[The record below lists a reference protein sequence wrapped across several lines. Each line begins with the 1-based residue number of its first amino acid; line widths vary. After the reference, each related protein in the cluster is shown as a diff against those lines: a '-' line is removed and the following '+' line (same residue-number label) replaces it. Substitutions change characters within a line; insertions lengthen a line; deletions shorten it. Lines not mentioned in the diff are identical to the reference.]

1 MYTTLAI
8 DYDGTL
14 AHHGRVDE
22 ATREAIRRARDSG
35 YCAVLV
41 TGRELTDLFSTFPDY
56 KVFDRIVAENGA
68 VLCDPSHDSIARLAG
83 SPPTGLV
90 ARLTSAGI
98 PLSIGQSIVATVVP
112 YDQEVLAAI
121 RELGIAWDVIF
132 NKGAVMALPAGITKA
147 TGLRAALA
155 ELGVLPRHTVAIG
168 DAENDRD
175 LFRECGFRIAVANAL
190 PLLKAEADLV
200 TAGSHGAGV
209 QEAIDRLL
217 QHTLPIMEPR

>member
-22 ATREAIRRARDSG
+22 ATHEAIRRVRDNG
-35 YCAVLV
+35 YSVVLV
-41 TGRELTDLFSTFPDY
+41 TGRELTDLFSTFPGY

-68 VLCDPSHDSIARLAG
+68 VLFDPSRESIVPLAG
-83 SPPTGLV
+83 SPPGSLV
-90 ARLTSAGI
+90 ARLTSAAI
-98 PLSIGQSIVATVVP
+98 PLSIGHSIVATVVP
-112 YDQEVLAAI
+112 HDREVLAAI
-121 RELGIAWDVIF
+121 RDLGLDWNVIF
-132 NKGAVMALPAGITKA
+132 NKGAVMALPAGVTKA
-147 TGLRAALA
+147 SGLNAALT
-155 ELGVLPRHTVAIG
+155 ELGVRARQTVAIG
-168 DAENDRD
+168 DAENDRE

-200 TAGSHGAGV
+200 TTGSHGAGV

-217 QHTLPIMEPR
+217 QHKLPFLEPR